1 MAIDPLDIAYIALGA
16 RRALTASP
24 HAGTGLAACE
34 GELGFVEACICH
46 AGLLDR
52 HWHAQADGFP
62 GVWCYEVAEPFG
74 EAFGQHLLAGGSPA
88 EAEHLLRQI
97 VDDGLK
103 ACS

>member
-1 MAIDPLDIAYIALGA
+1 MAIDSLDIAYIALGA
-16 RRALTASP
+16 RRALAASP
-24 HAGTGLAACE
+24 HAGAGLATCQ
-34 GELGFVEACICH
+34 GELGFVQACICH
-46 AGLLDR
+46 AGLFDR
-52 HWHAQADGFP
+52 YWHALADGFP

-74 EAFGQHLLAGGSPA
+74 EAFGWHLLAGGSPA